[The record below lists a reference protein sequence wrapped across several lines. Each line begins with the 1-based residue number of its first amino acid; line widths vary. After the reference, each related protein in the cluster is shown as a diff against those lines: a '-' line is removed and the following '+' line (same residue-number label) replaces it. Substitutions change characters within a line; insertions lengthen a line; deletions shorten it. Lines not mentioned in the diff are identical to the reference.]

1 MGKNGAQPDS
11 YSLNHLISLMSVYLS
26 EWVSRCELLWS
37 HIFKFFYATLIVLFL
52 PNIAGFIQIDL
63 SAIPSV
69 TFPVIAVV
77 MSLVFLYVALGDGK
91 RLEAISKTY
100 QNMINLLPSEELKRL
115 TLINPK
121 IKAGKLFN
129 APLNYVTTF
138 LMFSALLAMSIIM
151 IMYNVHH

>member
-1 MGKNGAQPDS
+1 MERKESQANS
-11 YSLNHLISLMSVYLS
+11 YTLDNLISLMSVYLS
-26 EWVSRCELLWS
+26 EWCSRCELLWN
-37 HIFKFFYATLIVLFL
+37 HVFKFFYATLIVLFL

-69 TFPVIAVV
+69 AFPVIAVI

-100 QNMINLLPSEELKRL
+100 QSMINLLPSDELKRL
-115 TLINPK
+115 TLVNPK

-129 APLNYVTTF
+129 APLSYVTSF

-151 IMYNVHH
+151 IIYNVHQ